1 MPPDFYQSFTIPV
14 VSPLVPFIAGLIR
27 FKKMD
32 PAYHS
37 LIYVFGAAVIAE
49 STRFIL
55 VYNFYTRNQEDIYR
69 SYIGYNLYVLAI
81 GLLFTHLFYN
91 LGIFKD
97 RVWLYRLMMVALPL
111 VWVCD
116 HFIVKGIQ
124 IHAQTIVYRLFY
136 AFFLCLYAIQQ
147 INRLLVTERGS
158 LLRNASFLICFCILF
173 FFLPYIISEG
183 IFLFNP
189 KVSRIFGEAVF
200 SFRSIAIPINYII
213 FTVAVLWIPPKKNFI
228 QLS

>member
-1 MPPDFYQSFTIPV
+1 MPPDFYRSFTMPI
-14 VSPLVPFIAGLIR
+14 VSALIPFITGLIR

-37 LIYVFGAAVIAE
+37 LIYIFGAATVAE
-49 STRFIL
+49 CIRFIL
-55 VYNFYTRNQEDIYR
+55 VYNFYTHHQEEIYR

-81 GLLFTHLFYN
+81 GLLYTHLFFKW
-91 LGIFKD
+91 GIFKEY
-97 RVWLYRLMMVALPL
+97 VWIYRLMLAALSL
-111 VWVCD
+111 VWVWD
-116 HFIVKGIQ
+116 HFIFKGFQ

-147 INRLLVTERGS
+147 INRLLVIERGN
-158 LLRNASFLICFCILF
+158 LLVNASFLVCFCILF

-189 KVSRIFGEAVF
+189 KVSLQFGKAVF
-200 SFRSIAIPINYII
+200 LFRSIAIPINYII
-213 FTVAVLWIPPKKNFI
+213 FTIAVLWIPPKKNFI
-228 QLS
+228 LLS